1 MDQITIV
8 HYIRQH
14 LFDSIRVENIA
25 KELFMNCPHLS
36 AKFKEAGETL
46 TDFIW
51 KEKTEEAKRLL
62 RYSDKSFSSI
72 GADLGF
78 SSSGHFSQL
87 FFIESPSS
95 IRLYQILIKIHA
107 ARQAVCLDIL
117 IQSVHALHLLRAVD
131 NRGEAY
137 DIVADF
143 LIISGVC
150 RSGHDIG
157 ASRTARERLCNDV
170 LYQSKC
176 LSVNICGPGIIRS
189 RQNLHLQIVF
199 LCFFRITERLSSMP

>member
-1 MDQITIV
+1 M
-8 HYIRQH
+8 
-14 LFDSIRVENIA
+14 
-25 KELFMNCPHLS
+25 
-36 AKFKEAGETL
+36 
-46 TDFIW
+46 
-51 KEKTEEAKRLL
+51 
-62 RYSDKSFSSI
+62 
-72 GADLGF
+72 
-78 SSSGHFSQL
+78 
-87 FFIESPSS
+87 
-95 IRLYQILIKIHA
+95 
-107 ARQAVCLDIL
+107 
-117 IQSVHALHLLRAVD
+117 HALHLFRAVD

-176 LSVNICGPGIIRS
+176 FSVNICGPGIIRS

-199 LCFFRITERLSSMP
+199 LCFFPDNGKALLHALMWDESHIGRKCRLLGNHVTGIRPFLHREGDRCLQHGTALRGDGRHCLDKDRLKEPQIPEYQLHAEIRIRCKGLKHSLNLGKHFSPEGRVCFHIGDKPGQSGNRRSPGRS